1 MKVDILESAVQ
12 QIQTAGKWL
21 DAGYPLMALR
31 GVYIA
36 KDTVNAYINGCVC
49 DDCLME
55 ESK

>member
-55 ESK
+55 ESR